1 MMKQRLKYFDMM
13 KGLAIFTVVMGH
25 VLTMCVRDVDKAPVF
40 KFIGEIHMPLFFFI
54 SGWFAVKLTESG
66 RLAAPSLLSRARR
79 LLLPMLGAS
88 TLWIYYFPVS
98 GLQSP
103 FDSTWS
109 GLWLN
114 EWKNGY
120 WFTFV
125 LFGISAVYTALVA
138 VLRHFPSFLAGLIIA
153 LAAWIIIGVLYYTLP
168 PVWVSALSIELIFT
182 FFPVFMAGV
191 LARRHSSAFMRLCA
205 SSGAVTVSL
214 LATALCMAF
223 VCWPWKYSFGTSL
236 NVVIA
241 RIILHISL
249 VIIVLAAVRPWSE
262 RAFDVDRTRPARF
275 AALWAFLGDKSL
287 AIYLL
292 HYFFLFPMPF
302 MRPWLEAFDL
312 ALVPLT
318 VFAAIVAIPVVAL
331 SVCADYVLSFSAFFR
346 TFLTGS
352 AAPSK

>member
-1 MMKQRLKYFDMM
+1 MMRQRLKYFDMM
-13 KGLAIFTVVMGH
+13 KGLAIFLVVMGH
-25 VLTMCVRDVDKAPVF
+25 VLTMCVRDVDRAPVF
-40 KFIGEIHMPLFFFI
+40 KFIGQIHMPLFFFI
-54 SGWFAVKLTESG
+54 SGWFAVKLTEKG
-66 RLAAPSLLSRARR
+66 RLVAPSLLSRGRR

-125 LFGISAVYTALVA
+125 LFGIFAVYAALVPLMRRFASLYAGVAAA
-138 VLRHFPSFLAGLIIA
+138 V
-153 LAAWIIIGVLYYTLP
+153 AAWIILGALYFLLP
-168 PVWVSALSIELIFT
+168 PLWVSALSIELIFT
-182 FFPVFMAGV
+182 FFPVFIAGV
-191 LARRHSSAFMRLCA
+191 LARRHSDAFMRLCA
-205 SSGAVTVSL
+205 SSGAATVSL
-214 LATALCMAF
+214 FAVALSMAF
-223 VCWPWKYSFGTSL
+223 VCWPWRYSFGTPL
-236 NVVIA
+236 NVIIA
-241 RIILHISL
+241 QIVLHISL
-249 VIIVLAAVRPWSE
+249 VIIALAAIRPWSE
-262 RAFDVDRTRPARF
+262 RAFAPDRERPGRF

-302 MRPWLEAFDL
+302 VRPWLEAFDL
-312 ALVPLT
+312 SLVPLT
-318 VFAAIVAIPVVAL
+318 VFAAAGAVPVVAL
-331 SVCADYVLSFSAFFR
+331 SLCADYVLSFSAFFR

-352 AAPSK
+352 AAPAK